1 MWNFQRISY
10 KWDSTWIV
18 IPIKYRINQQITAI
32 WSDTAIPKMPKNLQ
46 NVSLLR
52 KKCHKFQRSR
62 TFNEL
67 FFLKNQI
74 WLYLSVRRCLM
85 HWKDW
90 TFIFSNY
97 VKVSVSAIVIVI
109 VKVSVILEAWKMK
122 FGRDATVIRLVGGI
136 QAMEMQVMMSQ

>member
-67 FFLKNQI
+67 FFFKNQI

>member
-1 MWNFQRISY
+1 MWIFQRISY

-46 NVSLLR
+46 NVGLLR
-52 KKCHKFQRSR
+52 KNVTNFKGHAHSMNC
-62 TFNEL
+62 

-74 WLYLSVRRCLM
+74 WLYLSGRRCLM

>member
-1 MWNFQRISY
+1 
-10 KWDSTWIV
+10 
-18 IPIKYRINQQITAI
+18 
-32 WSDTAIPKMPKNLQ
+32 
-46 NVSLLR
+46 
-52 KKCHKFQRSR
+52 
-62 TFNEL
+62 
-67 FFLKNQI
+67 
-74 WLYLSVRRCLM
+74 M

-136 QAMEMQVMMSQ
+136 QAMEMQVMMSQLVIDCNSPTLWPHLCLRNHL